1 MFTRIIIMPVY
12 EYTALDRVGK
22 NISGII
28 DADSTVAARQKLRA
42 SGKYPV
48 QVKEA
53 TSKAKAEPSAS
64 FSFPTIFNRVTVDD
78 IHALTRQLATL
89 LNAGIPLVGAL
100 DALMEQTTSPPLK
113 RIIAQVKESVN
124 EGNSLTASLS
134 KHPKLFSNIYINMV
148 RAGEASGSLDVVLER
163 LADFGEHQQAL
174 KGRFQAAL
182 VYPLFMAIV
191 GSGVLFFLLSF
202 VVPNL
207 TRIFTE
213 MKQVLPLPTT
223 ILIWFSGFMRLYWW
237 IIVAI
242 MVAII
247 VGIKEAIKK
256 PKGRYI
262 WDTLKLRSPVIGQI
276 NRKIAL
282 SRFGRTLGSLLQSS
296 VPLITSLQIV
306 RNIVN
311 NVLIGDV
318 IEEAIGDIQAGKSLN
333 IALSKSVWFPPVFRQ
348 MISVGEQSGD
358 LEGML
363 HKIADAYEREVET
376 RITGMTALIEP
387 IMILLMAV
395 VVGFIVISIL
405 LPIFEMNQMVG

>member
-1 MFTRIIIMPVY
+1 MPVY
-12 EYTALDRVGK
+12 EYTALDRAGK
-22 NISGII
+22 NVAGII

-42 SGKYPV
+42 SGKFPV
-48 QVKEA
+48 QVKETTA
-53 TSKAKAEPSAS
+53 KTKAEAAAGLPL
-64 FSFPTIFNRVTVDD
+64 PVLFNRVTPDD

-89 LNAGIPLVGAL
+89 LNAGIPLIGAL

-113 RIIAQVKESVN
+113 KIIAQIKESVN
-124 EGNSLTASLS
+124 EGNSLTFSLA

-148 RAGEASGSLDVVLER
+148 RAGEESGSLDVVLER
-163 LADFGEHQQAL
+163 LAEFGEHQQAL

-182 VYPLFMAIV
+182 VYPIFMAII
-191 GSGVLFFLLSF
+191 GAGVLFFLLSF

-223 ILIWFSGFMRLYWW
+223 ILIWFSDFMRSYWW
-237 IIVAI
+237 VIVLLLVI
-242 MVAII
+242 GIL
-247 VGIKEAIKK
+247 GIKEFIKR

-262 WDTLKLRSPVIGQI
+262 WDTLKLRLPVIGQI

-282 SRFGRTLGSLLQSS
+282 SRFGRTLGSLLQSG

-311 NVLIGDV
+311 NVLIGEV
-318 IEEAIGDIQAGKSLN
+318 IDEAMEDIQAGKSLN
-333 IALSKSVWFPPVFRQ
+333 LALSRSLWFPPVFRQ
-348 MISVGEQSGD
+348 MVSVGEQSGD

-387 IMILLMAV
+387 IMILMMAV

>member
-1 MFTRIIIMPVY
+1 MPVY
-12 EYTALDRVGK
+12 EYTALDRAGK
-22 NISGII
+22 NVGGII

-48 QVKEA
+48 QVKET
-53 TSKAKAEPSAS
+53 TSKVKSEAGVSLSLPS
-64 FSFPTIFNRVTVDD
+64 IFNRVTVDD

-89 LNAGIPLVGAL
+89 LNAGIPLVATL
-100 DALMEQTTSPPLK
+100 DALMEQSNSPPLK
-113 RIIAQVKESVN
+113 KIIAQIKESVN

-134 KHPKLFSNIYINMV
+134 RHPKLFSNIYINMV

-163 LADFGEHQQAL
+163 LADFGEQQQAL

-182 VYPLFMAIV
+182 VYPIFMAIV
-191 GSGVLFFLLSF
+191 GAGVLFFLLSF

-223 ILIWFSGFMRLYWW
+223 ILIWFSDFMRSYWW
-237 IIVAI
+237 VIVAI
-242 MVAII
+242 FVAII

-282 SRFGRTLGSLLQSS
+282 SRFGRTLGSLLQSG

-306 RNIVN
+306 RNLVN

-318 IEEAIGDIQAGKSLN
+318 IDEAMEDIQAGKSLN
-333 IALSKSVWFPPVFRQ
+333 LALSRSLWFPPVFRQ
-348 MISVGEQSGD
+348 MVSVGEQSGD

-363 HKIADAYEREVET
+363 HKVADAYDREVET
-376 RITGMTALIEP
+376 RITGMTSLIEP

-395 VVGFIVISIL
+395 IVGFIVISIL

>member
-1 MFTRIIIMPVY
+1 MPVY

-53 TSKAKAEPSAS
+53 TSKAKAEPGAS
-64 FSFPTIFNRVTVDD
+64 FSFPTVFNRVTADD

-318 IEEAIGDIQAGKSLN
+318 IEEAIEDIQAGKSLN

>member
-1 MFTRIIIMPVY
+1 MPVY
-12 EYTALDRVGK
+12 EYTALDRAGK
-22 NISGII
+22 NVAGII
-28 DADSTVAARQKLRA
+28 DADSTVAARQKLRGA
-42 SGKYPV
+42 GKFPV
-48 QVKEA
+48 QVRET
-53 TSKAKAEPSAS
+53 TSMAKSETDVRGSLPSV
-64 FSFPTIFNRVTVDD
+64 FNRVTADD
-78 IHALTRQLATL
+78 IHAFTRQLATL
-89 LNAGIPLVGAL
+89 LNAGIPLVAAL
-100 DALMEQTTSPPLK
+100 DALMEQSTSPPLK
-113 RIIAQVKESVN
+113 KIIAQIKESVN

-134 KHPKLFSNIYINMV
+134 RHPRLFSNIYINMV

-163 LADFGEHQQAL
+163 LAEFGEHQQAL
-174 KGRFQAAL
+174 VGRFKAAL
-182 VYPLFMAIV
+182 VYPIFMAII
-191 GSGVLFFLLSF
+191 GTGVLFFLLSF

-223 ILIWFSGFMRLYWW
+223 LLIWFSDFMRFYWW
-237 IIVAI
+237 AIVLCIVAVI
-242 MVAII
+242 FGIRKAIN
-247 VGIKEAIKK
+247 K

-262 WDTLKLRSPVIGQI
+262 WDSLKLRLPVIGQI

-282 SRFGRTLGSLLQSS
+282 SRFGRTLGSLLQSG

-318 IEEAIGDIQAGKSLN
+318 IDEAMVDIQAGKSLN
-333 IALSKSVWFPPVFRQ
+333 FAISRSIWFPPVFRQ
-348 MISVGEQSGD
+348 MVSVGEQSGD

-387 IMILLMAV
+387 IMILFMALI
-395 VVGFIVISIL
+395 VGFIVVSIL
-405 LPIFEMNQMVG
+405 LPIFEMNQMIG

>member
-1 MFTRIIIMPVY
+1 MPVY

-53 TSKAKAEPSAS
+53 TSKAKAEPGAS
-64 FSFPTIFNRVTVDD
+64 FSFPTIFNRVTADD

-89 LNAGIPLVGAL
+89 LNAGIPLVGVL

-318 IEEAIGDIQAGKSLN
+318 IEEAIEDIQAGKSLN

>member
-1 MFTRIIIMPVY
+1 MPVY
-12 EYTALDRVGK
+12 EYTALDRAGK
-22 NISGII
+22 NVAGII

-48 QVKEA
+48 QVEET
-53 TSKAKAEPSAS
+53 TSKAKPEAGAS
-64 FSFPTIFNRVTVDD
+64 LSLLSIFNRVTADD
-78 IHALTRQLATL
+78 IHALTRQLTTL
-89 LNAGIPLVGAL
+89 LSAGIPLVAAL
-100 DALMEQTTSPPLK
+100 DALMEQTTSSPLK
-113 RIIAQVKESVN
+113 KIIAQIKESVN
-124 EGNSLTASLS
+124 EGNSLTVSLS
-134 KHPKLFSNIYINMV
+134 RHPKLFSNIYINMV

-182 VYPLFMAIV
+182 VYPIFMAIV
-191 GSGVLFFLLSF
+191 GAGVLFFLLSF

-213 MKQVLPLPTT
+213 MKQVLPWPTT
-223 ILIWFSGFMRLYWW
+223 ILIWFSHFMRLYWW
-237 IIVAI
+237 VIVAI
-242 MVAII
+242 IVAII
-247 VGIKEAIKK
+247 VGIKEVIKK

-262 WDTLKLRSPVIGQI
+262 WDTLKLRLPVIGQI

-318 IEEAIGDIQAGKSLN
+318 IDEAMEDIQAGKSLN
-333 IALSKSVWFPPVFRQ
+333 LALSKSVWFPPVFRQ
-348 MISVGEQSGD
+348 MVAVGEQSGD

-363 HKIADAYEREVET
+363 HKVADAYEREVET

>member
-1 MFTRIIIMPVY
+1 MPVY
-12 EYTALDRVGK
+12 EYTALDRAGK
-22 NISGII
+22 NIAGII

-42 SGKYPV
+42 SGKFPV
-48 QVKEA
+48 DVRET
-53 TSKAKAEPSAS
+53 TSAARAEKGGRVSLPSV
-64 FSFPTIFNRVTVDD
+64 FNRVTADD

-89 LNAGIPLVGAL
+89 LNAGIPLVAAL
-100 DALMEQTTSPPLK
+100 DALMEQSTSPPLK
-113 RIIAQVKESVN
+113 KIIAQIKESVN
-124 EGNSLTASLS
+124 EGNSLTVSLS
-134 KHPKLFSNIYINMV
+134 RHPKLFSNIYINMV

-163 LADFGEHQQAL
+163 LAEFGEHQQAL
-174 KGRFQAAL
+174 QGRFKAAM
-182 VYPLFMAIV
+182 VYPIFMAII
-191 GSGVLFFLLSF
+191 GAAVLFFLLSF

-223 ILIWFSGFMRLYWW
+223 LLIWFSDFMRFYWW
-237 IIVAI
+237 VIVLCV
-242 MVAII
+242 VAVIL
-247 VGIKEAIKK
+247 GIRKAVNTTR
-256 PKGRYI
+256 GRYI
-262 WDTLKLRSPVIGQI
+262 WDSLKLRLPVIGQI

-282 SRFGRTLGSLLQSS
+282 SRFGRTLGSLLQSG

-318 IEEAIGDIQAGKSLN
+318 IDAAMGDIQAGKSLN
-333 IALSKSVWFPPVFRQ
+333 LALSRSAWFPPVFRQ

-387 IMILLMAV
+387 IMILLMALI
-395 VVGFIVISIL
+395 VGFIVVSIL
-405 LPIFEMNQMVG
+405 LPIFEMNQMIS

>member
-1 MFTRIIIMPVY
+1 MPVY
-12 EYTALDRVGK
+12 EYTALDRTGK
-22 NISGII
+22 NVTGII
-28 DADSTVAARQKLRA
+28 DADSTLAARQKLRA

-48 QVKEA
+48 QVQE
-53 TSKAKAEPSAS
+53 TTTRAKSERAVG
-64 FSFPTIFNRVTVDD
+64 FSLPTFFNRVTPDD
-78 IHALTRQLATL
+78 IHALTRQLSTL
-89 LNAGIPLVGAL
+89 LNAGIPLIGAL
-100 DALMEQTTSPPLK
+100 DALMEQSTSPPLK
-113 RIIAQVKESVN
+113 RIIAQIKESVN
-124 EGNSLTASLS
+124 EGNSLTHSLA

-148 RAGEASGSLDVVLER
+148 RAGEASGSLDVVLDR
-163 LADFGEHQQAL
+163 LAEFGEHQQAL

-182 VYPLFMAIV
+182 VYPIFMAII

-207 TRIFTE
+207 TRVFTE

-223 ILIWFSGFMRLYWW
+223 ILIWFSGFMRIYWW
-237 IIVAI
+237 AI
-242 MVAII
+242 LLVMVAI
-247 VGIKEAIKK
+247 VLGIKKFIKS

-262 WDTLKLRSPVIGQI
+262 WDKLKLRLPVIGQI

-282 SRFGRTLGSLLQSS
+282 SRFGRTLGSLLQSG
-296 VPLITSLQIV
+296 VPLIASLQIV

-318 IEEAIGDIQAGKSLN
+318 IDEAMEDIQAGKSLN
-333 IALSKSVWFPPVFRQ
+333 LALSRSIWFPPVFRQ
-348 MISVGEQSGD
+348 MVSVGEQSGD

-363 HKIADAYEREVET
+363 HKIADAYEREIET

-395 VVGFIVISIL
+395 
-405 LPIFEMNQMVG
+405 

>member
-1 MFTRIIIMPVY
+1 MPVY
-12 EYTALDRVGK
+12 EYTALDRAGK
-22 NISGII
+22 NTAGII

-42 SGKYPV
+42 AGKYPV
-48 QVKEA
+48 KVKET
-53 TSKAKAEPSAS
+53 TSKAKSEPVSS
-64 FSFPTIFNRVTVDD
+64 LSFPSIFNRVTADD

-134 KHPKLFSNIYINMV
+134 RHPKLFSNIYINMV

-182 VYPLFMAIV
+182 VYPLFMAVV

-223 ILIWFSGFMRLYWW
+223 ILIWFSDFMRLYWW
-237 IIVAI
+237 IIVVI
-242 MVAII
+242 IVAII

-256 PKGRYI
+256 PKGRHI

-318 IEEAIGDIQAGKSLN
+318 IEDAIEDIQAGKSLN
-333 IALSKSVWFPPVFRQ
+333 IALSRSVWFPPVFRQ
-348 MISVGEQSGD
+348 MVSVGEQSGD

-387 IMILLMAV
+387 IMILMMAV
-395 VVGFIVISIL
+395 IVGFIVISIL

>member
-1 MFTRIIIMPVY
+1 MPVY
-12 EYTALDRVGK
+12 EYTALDRAGK
-22 NISGII
+22 NVVGII

-48 QVKEA
+48 QIKETTA
-53 TSKAKAEPSAS
+53 KAKSESAAGFSLPSL
-64 FSFPTIFNRVTVDD
+64 FNRITPDD

-113 RIIAQVKESVN
+113 KIIAQIKESVN
-124 EGNSLTASLS
+124 EGNSLTVSLTR
-134 KHPKLFSNIYINMV
+134 HPKLFSNIYINMV

-163 LADFGEHQQAL
+163 LAEFGEHQQAL

-182 VYPLFMAIV
+182 VYPVFMAII
-191 GSGVLFFLLSF
+191 GTGVLFFLLSF

-223 ILIWFSGFMRLYWW
+223 ILIWFSDFMRSYWW
-237 IIVAI
+237 AILVVIVAI
-242 MVAII
+242 II
-247 VGIKEAIKK
+247 GIREFIKS
-256 PKGRYI
+256 PKGRHI
-262 WDTLKLRSPVIGQI
+262 WDTLKLHLPVIGQI

-282 SRFGRTLGSLLQSS
+282 SRFGRTLGSLLQSG

-311 NVLIGDV
+311 NVLIGAV
-318 IEEAIGDIQAGKSLN
+318 IDEAMEDIQAGKSLN
-333 IALSKSVWFPPVFRQ
+333 LALSRSIWFPPVFRQ
-348 MISVGEQSGD
+348 MVSVGEQSGD

-363 HKIADAYEREVET
+363 HKVADSYEREVET

-387 IMILLMAV
+387 IMILFMAAI
-395 VVGFIVISIL
+395 VGFIVISIL
-405 LPIFEMNQMVG
+405 LPIFEMNQMIN

>member
-1 MFTRIIIMPVY
+1 MPVY
-12 EYTALDRVGK
+12 EYTALDRAGK

-42 SGKYPV
+42 SGKFPV
-48 QVKEA
+48 DVKETTA
-53 TSKAKAEPSAS
+53 TARTDAAGRMSLSS
-64 FSFPTIFNRVTVDD
+64 IFNRVTADD

-100 DALMEQTTSPPLK
+100 DALMEQSTSPPLK
-113 RIIAQVKESVN
+113 KIIAQIKESVS
-124 EGNSLTASLS
+124 EGNSLTVSLS
-134 KHPKLFSNIYINMV
+134 RHPKLFSNIYINMV

-163 LADFGEHQQAL
+163 LAEFGEHQQAL
-174 KGRFQAAL
+174 QGRFKAAM
-182 VYPLFMAIV
+182 VYPIFMAII
-191 GSGVLFFLLSF
+191 GAGVLFFLLSF

-223 ILIWFSGFMRLYWW
+223 MLIWFSDFMRIYWW
-237 IIVAI
+237 VIVLCIVA
-242 MVAII
+242 V
-247 VGIKEAIKK
+247 VLGIRNAVKTAR
-256 PKGRYI
+256 GRYI
-262 WDTLKLRSPVIGQI
+262 WDSMKLRLPVIGQI

-282 SRFGRTLGSLLQSS
+282 SRFGRTLGSLLQSG
-296 VPLITSLQIV
+296 VPLVTSLQIV

-318 IEEAIGDIQAGKSLN
+318 IDDATGDIQAGKSLN
-333 IALSKSVWFPPVFRQ
+333 LALSRSAWFPPVFRQ

-363 HKIADAYEREVET
+363 HKIAEAYEREVET

-387 IMILLMAV
+387 VMILLMALI
-395 VVGFIVISIL
+395 VGFIVISIL
-405 LPIFEMNQMVG
+405 LPIFEMNQMIS

>member
-1 MFTRIIIMPVY
+1 MPVY
-12 EYTALDRVGK
+12 EYTALDRAGK
-22 NISGII
+22 NIAGII

-42 SGKYPV
+42 SGKFPV
-48 QVKEA
+48 DVRET
-53 TSKAKAEPSAS
+53 TSAARAEKGGRASLPSV
-64 FSFPTIFNRVTVDD
+64 FNRVTADD

-89 LNAGIPLVGAL
+89 LNAGIPLVAAL
-100 DALMEQTTSPPLK
+100 DALMEQSTSPPLK
-113 RIIAQVKESVN
+113 KIIAQIKESVN
-124 EGNSLTASLS
+124 EGNSLTVSLS
-134 KHPKLFSNIYINMV
+134 RHPKLFSNIYVNMV

-163 LADFGEHQQAL
+163 LAEFGEHQQAL
-174 KGRFQAAL
+174 QGRFKAAM
-182 VYPLFMAIV
+182 VYPIFMAII
-191 GSGVLFFLLSF
+191 GAAVLFFLLSF

-223 ILIWFSGFMRLYWW
+223 LLIWFSDFMRFYWW
-237 IIVAI
+237 VIVLCV
-242 MVAII
+242 VAVIL
-247 VGIKEAIKK
+247 GIRKAVNTTR
-256 PKGRYI
+256 GRYI
-262 WDTLKLRSPVIGQI
+262 WDSLKLRLPVIGQI

-282 SRFGRTLGSLLQSS
+282 SRFGRTLGSLLQSG

-318 IEEAIGDIQAGKSLN
+318 IDDAMGDIQAGKSLN
-333 IALSKSVWFPPVFRQ
+333 LALSRSAWFPPVFRQ

-387 IMILLMAV
+387 IMILLMALI
-395 VVGFIVISIL
+395 VGFIVVSIL
-405 LPIFEMNQMVG
+405 LPIFEMNQMIS